1 MEGTVSCK
9 CILLAYRMCI
19 VRREFFALS
28 QSSRTE
34 VVVTHRGISS
44 RNVLHSVGVFFL
56 LSRSLSPPLF
66 FSLPVS
72 FSSHSRRSLFC
83 LLLLSCPFFL
93 ASLLSALVRD
103 QHSQSL
109 CHRSPIH
116 HKYKLAGR
124 SCVCAHK

>member
-1 MEGTVSCK
+1 MEGTVSCDRT
-9 CILLAYRMCI
+9 LLAYRAYI

-34 VVVTHRGISS
+34 VAVTHRGTSS
-44 RNVLHSVGVFFL
+44 RNVLHSVGVFPR
-56 LSRSLSPPLF
+56 LSLSLAASPPLSLSF
-66 FSLPVS
+66 CFSLLPL
-72 FSSHSRRSLFC
+72 SSAA
-83 LLLLSCPFFL
+83 LLSIAPILSFL
-93 ASLLSALVRD
+93 PSLLSGLVRD

-109 CHRSPIH
+109 CHRGPIH